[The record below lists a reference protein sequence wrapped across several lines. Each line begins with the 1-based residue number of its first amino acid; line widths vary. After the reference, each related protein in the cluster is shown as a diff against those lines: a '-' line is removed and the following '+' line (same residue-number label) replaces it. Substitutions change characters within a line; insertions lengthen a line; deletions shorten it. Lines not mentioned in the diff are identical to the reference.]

1 MYHSIS
7 DDPETGHPYYWI
19 NTSPACFEEHMRY
32 LHDNG
37 YTVISLSHAVNLL
50 FGKQVETAK
59 PGTNLSLTEGTGC
72 TEEDKSVFAMN
83 GREQHSRQASPGE
96 ADRDSIPNAKRCEA
110 SLVSDLPE
118 GREKKIPVSP
128 VISVGSS
135 AAGERKEGGGS
146 GSMTDNSSDLV
157 PDSSNLQ
164 PRTSNLAPKYV
175 VLTFDDGYRDFY
187 THAFPVLKKYGFTA
201 TVFLPTAYIDNNGKP
216 GLKGKQ
222 HLTWDEVRELHDQ
235 GIDFGSHTVNHQ
247 HLVKSTH
254 HQITKELELSKTIV
268 EEMTGAPCSLFCY
281 PFRFPEERG
290 SFRQQLFFSLT
301 DAGYHCNV
309 TTRIGVAAKADGRFV
324 LRRIPV
330 NVGDDLRLLNGKLM
344 GAYTWLSAPQ
354 GLLKRLKAALRINQ
368 IGA

>member
-1 MYHSIS
+1 M
-7 DDPETGHPYYWI
+7 
-19 NTSPACFEEHMRY
+19 
-32 LHDNG
+32 
-37 YTVISLSHAVNLL
+37 
-50 FGKQVETAK
+50 ETAK

-222 HLTWDEVRELHDQ
+222 HLSWDEVRELQAQ
-235 GIDFGSHTVNHQ
+235 GISFGSHTVNHPQ
-247 HLVKSTH
+247 LRK
-254 HQITKELELSKTIV
+254 LSGHEIEDEVTRSKKAIEGKTPG
-268 EEMTGAPCSLFCY
+268 TCSHFCY
-281 PFRFPEERG
+281 PFKYPEENKEFTRRLCNILG
-290 SFRQQLFFSLT
+290 SSGYTCGVSTKIGLATKDDEVFSVRRLPVNT
-301 DAGYHCNV
+301 ADDG
-309 TTRIGVAAKADGRFV
+309 RSLAAK
-324 LRRIPV
+324 LS
-330 NVGDDLRLLNGKLM
+330 
-344 GAYTWLSAPQ
+344 GAYNWIALPQRGFKAIRGYGRLSGRQLVCQRQAS
-354 GLLKRLKAALRINQ
+354 AT
-368 IGA
+368 